1 MSTVLPIR
9 RFERDESGS
18 PAVTQVTEGLS
29 AVDEADLAVR
39 EALADEYQLEGF
51 LGQGGMSVVF
61 LAREVA
67 LNRLVALK
75 VLPRRFTVEGNAA
88 DRFRQEATIAASL
101 DHPNI
106 VPIHRIGESSRC
118 LWYAMKYIRG
128 RSLEQLLRD
137 AGPLGLHDCFSVIE
151 QVTGALHYAHRRGVV
166 HRDMKPA
173 NVMLDDSGWAYVC
186 DFGVAKQAGNPR
198 LTQTGG
204 TLGTPL
210 YMSPEQLYGKPVD
223 GRSDQYA
230 LAVLTYEL
238 LTGVHPFSADSV
250 GEIIRKHC
258 TEAAPDLSAFR
269 EDLPARVGEAVGRA
283 LSKDPDDRFGDVV
296 ELLIAMGGRRPRR
309 ALPTPGSE
317 PDILTAAT
325 RPMGI
330 VRGVLRSGRRRLVTV
345 GALALALA
353 GGVVAGRG
361 SQPASAPPTLPPPT
375 AEPAAAAV
383 VPASGKLW
391 VNSEP
396 WGQLY
401 IDGARVGHTPATEL
415 PIGPGPHT
423 IRVMK
428 DGYVPHEQT
437 IIVPAGD
444 ELRLTGI
451 RLRRVTP

>member
-1 MSTVLPIR
+1 MSVIPLKR
-9 RFERDESGS
+9 LNRESAD
-18 PAVTQVTEGLS
+18 PAATQSAEALS

-39 EALADEYQLEGF
+39 EALADEFQLEGF

-75 VLPRRFTVEGNAA
+75 VVPRRLTVDGNGA

-106 VPIHRIGESSRC
+106 VPIHRMGETPRC

-128 RSLEQLLRD
+128 RTLEQMVRD
-137 AGPLGLHDCFSVIE
+137 TGPLGLLDCFSVIE
-151 QVTGALHYAHRRGVV
+151 QVVGALHYAHRRGVV
-166 HRDMKPA
+166 HRDLKPA
-173 NVMLDDSGWAYVC
+173 NVMVDDGGWAYLC
-186 DFGVAKQAGNPR
+186 DFGVAKQAGNPK

-210 YMSPEQLYGKPVD
+210 YMSPEQLYGKQLD

-238 LTGVHPFSADSV
+238 LTAVHPFAADSV

-258 TEAAPDLSAFR
+258 TESAPPLGQRRS
-269 EDLPARVGEAVGRA
+269 DLPPRVGESIARA
-283 LSKDPDDRFGDVV
+283 LSKNPDDRFADVV
-296 ELLIAMGGRRPRR
+296 EFLSAMGGRKPRR
-309 ALPTPGSE
+309 PLPTPGSE
-317 PDILTAAT
+317 PDILTAPT
-325 RPMGI
+325 HPMA
-330 VRGVLRSGRRRLVTV
+330 VVPRWFRSWRHVAMAAALVLTAV
-345 GALALALA
+345 
-353 GGVVAGRG
+353 GGVVVGRRFG
-361 SQPASAPPTLPPPT
+361 NPPVTAVPPV
-375 AEPAAAAV
+375 EAAASR
-383 VPASGKLW
+383 SGLLW
-391 VNSEP
+391 VSSEP

-423 IRVMK
+423 IRVLR
-428 DGYVPHEQT
+428 DGYQPHEET
-437 IIVPAGD
+437 ITVPVGGQVRLTD
-444 ELRLTGI
+444 IQLRLLTQ
-451 RLRRVTP
+451 